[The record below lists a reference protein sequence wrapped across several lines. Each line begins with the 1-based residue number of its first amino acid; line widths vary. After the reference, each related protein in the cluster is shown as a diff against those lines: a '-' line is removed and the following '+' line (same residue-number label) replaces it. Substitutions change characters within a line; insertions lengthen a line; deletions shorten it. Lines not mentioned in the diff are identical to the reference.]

1 MPGTVSGYICA
12 LLAVVVWSG
21 NFVAAR
27 ALAPLIPPWQFNFW
41 RWLVALFA
49 LLPFAASHLRR
60 DWPALR
66 RHWRYLLLM
75 GILGVTL
82 MNTLIYKAGQS
93 TESLNMALLV
103 PTAPVMILLLSHVL
117 YGEPVTRRR
126 LAGLGL
132 TLAGM
137 VILVSRGDWQRL
149 SGLVFNSGDFWALGG
164 AACFGLYSLFTRS
177 RPPEISVLSYNAAT
191 FCLGLAVSLPFTAAE
206 ALLLPLPQMS
216 PFLAG
221 GILYVGLGCS
231 LLAFQWWVAAV
242 DKIGPVRAGI
252 VYYSLPVFA
261 AAESVLLLGE
271 RAVPAQIA
279 GGFLIVGGI
288 LAATLVSPRGAAADG
303 GIRAK
308 RSKNSV

>member
-1 MPGTVSGYICA
+1 LVNSLKTVMSGIVSGYICA
-12 LLAVVVWSG
+12 LLAVVVWAG

-27 ALAPLIPPWQFNFW
+27 ALAPLISPWQFNFW

-49 LLPFAASHLRR
+49 LLPLAVSHLRR

-66 RHWRYLLLM
+66 RHWRYLLFM

-103 PTAPVMILLLSHVL
+103 PTAPVMILLLSRVL

-126 LAGLGL
+126 LAGL
-132 TLAGM
+132 A
-137 VILVSRGDWQRL
+137 LVLVGVLVLVGRGDWQRL

-177 RPPEISVLSYNAAT
+177 RPPEISTVSYNAAT

-206 ALLLPLPQMS
+206 ALFLPLPRIS
-216 PFLAG
+216 PLLVG
-221 GILYVGLGCS
+221 GILYAGLGCS

-242 DKIGPVRAGI
+242 DNIGPVRAGI

-261 AAESVLLLGE
+261 AVESVLLLGE
-271 RAVPAQIA
+271 RVVPAQIV
-279 GGFLIVGGI
+279 GGLLVISGI
-288 LAATLVSPRGAAADG
+288 LAATLVLPGYGSR
-303 GIRAK
+303 
-308 RSKNSV
+308 